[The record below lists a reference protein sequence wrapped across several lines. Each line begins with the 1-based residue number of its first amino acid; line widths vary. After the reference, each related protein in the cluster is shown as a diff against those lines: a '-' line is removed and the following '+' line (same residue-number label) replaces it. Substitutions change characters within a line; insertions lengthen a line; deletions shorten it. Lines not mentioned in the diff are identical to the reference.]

1 MSKSSI
7 DYSQTAITDR
17 MFCAGLLGEGGK
29 DAGQGDS
36 GGPVVVAGVLVGLV
50 SWGNGCARPDFP
62 GVKTNPR
69 TLILISRQTK
79 ITTCKCLECKR
90 TAETF
95 GHQNT

>member
-1 MSKSSI
+1 MHEYGKIIIKLEIQYVNVANECCWKSRKCLLPFHAAE
-7 DYSQTAITDR
+7 DTTPNAPDRGTA
-17 MFCAGLLGEGGK
+17 E
-29 DAGQGDS
+29 
-36 GGPVVVAGVLVGLV
+36 
-50 SWGNGCARPDFP
+50 
-62 GVKTNPR
+62 R

>member
-1 MSKSSI
+1 MDHVRKVPSKRQAFVDDDTKFNLLLALEENPI
-7 DYSQTAITDR
+7 TPARTA
-17 MFCAGLLGEGGK
+17 E
-29 DAGQGDS
+29 
-36 GGPVVVAGVLVGLV
+36 
-50 SWGNGCARPDFP
+50 
-62 GVKTNPR
+62 R

>member
-1 MSKSSI
+1 MSKKTSSG
-7 DYSQTAITDR
+7 TAD
-17 MFCAGLLGEGGK
+17 CYVG
-29 DAGQGDS
+29 
-36 GGPVVVAGVLVGLV
+36 VVLVLV
-50 SWGNGCARPDFP
+50 SFCFVQRINAQGTAE
-62 GVKTNPR
+62 R